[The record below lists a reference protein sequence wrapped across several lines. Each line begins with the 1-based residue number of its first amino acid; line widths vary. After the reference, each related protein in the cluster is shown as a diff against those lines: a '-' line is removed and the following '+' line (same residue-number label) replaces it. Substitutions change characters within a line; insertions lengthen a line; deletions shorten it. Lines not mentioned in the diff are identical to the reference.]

1 MDHRLGIGVA
11 LAMLLPCTAG
21 AQLATSTVRTQ
32 GSAADFSLEGVVEP
46 VRQTAVAA
54 EVAGRV
60 MVLAVKAGDHVRRG
74 QLLLRIDPEVADQ
87 QAQSSRAQ
95 VAQAEAM
102 LEAARSEYQRSERL
116 AAKQYLSQAALE
128 RAQEHLRTATAQA
141 EAMRA
146 QAAVAGAG
154 LAFHTVLAPYAG
166 VVSAVAVERGDL
178 ALPGKPLVTLF
189 DPAVLRVVAEVPE
202 SVLPRLRREAP
213 ARVELPNADAASRV
227 QSVAHPSLMPTVD
240 PGTRSQQLR
249 LELSHPAGVA
259 PGQFATVHLALSS
272 PAPDTTGNPRV
283 ARTAV
288 GVRGELEAVYVVD
301 GQGRAHLRQV
311 RTGQIAGDQ
320 VEILAGL
327 HDGERIALDPIA
339 ATSAAGARAQ

>member
-1 MDHRLGIGVA
+1 MNHRLGIGVA
-11 LAMLLPCTAG
+11 LAMLLPWAAG
-21 AQLATSTVRTQ
+21 AELVTGTVRAQ
-32 GSAADFSLEGVVEP
+32 GSAADYALEGVVEA
-46 VRQTAVAA
+46 VRQTAVSAQ
-54 EVAGRV
+54 VPGRV
-60 MVLAVKAGDHVRRG
+60 TVLAVKAGDRVRRG

-87 QAQSSRAQ
+87 QALASRAQ

-102 LEAARSEYQRSERL
+102 LDAARSDYQRSERL

-128 RAQEHLRTATAQA
+128 RAQEHLRSSTAQA

-146 QAAVAGAG
+146 QAAAAGAG
-154 LAFHTVLAPYAG
+154 LAFHTVLAPYDG
-166 VVSAVAVERGDL
+166 VVAAVAVERGDL
-178 ALPGKPLVTLF
+178 ALPGKALVTLF
-189 DPAVLRVVAEVPE
+189 DPAALRVVAEVPE

-240 PGTRSQQLR
+240 PGTHSQQLR
-249 LELSHPAGVA
+249 LTLPHPAGVA
-259 PGQFATVHLALSS
+259 PGQFATVHLALST

-283 ARTAV
+283 ARSAV
-288 GVRGELEAVYVVD
+288 VIRGELEAVYVVD
-301 GQGRAHLRQV
+301 GQGHAHLRQV
-311 RTGQIAGDQ
+311 RTGPIAGDQ

-339 ATSAAGARAQ
+339 AASATGAPAK